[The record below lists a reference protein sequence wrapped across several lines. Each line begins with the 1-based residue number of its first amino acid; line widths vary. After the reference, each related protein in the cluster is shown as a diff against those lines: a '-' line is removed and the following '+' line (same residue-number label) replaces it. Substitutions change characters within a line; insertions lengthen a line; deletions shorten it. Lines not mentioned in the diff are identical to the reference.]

1 MSAVRLGTSDYTSV
15 VKLRWACIFIPPS
28 TFISLTT
35 QLLSHPT
42 SYNVFHLHF
51 PRPIHSLAL
60 NPLPG
65 GKWDESYLP
74 LPDALL
80 CQLGKVLSAFH
91 FLGPRVCRIF
101 IRLLVGLVDIC
112 VHSYSSFL
120 LSFPPSFLL
129 FSLPRA
135 PPQRLAISSSSA
147 ITTSFQNSFVCRC
160 RKRVIRGKICM
171 LWTKSSQQ

>member
-1 MSAVRLGTSDYTSV
+1 MSAFRLGTSDYTSV
-15 VKLRWACIFIPPS
+15 VKLRWACIFILPS

-35 QLLSHPT
+35 QLLSPPT

-51 PRPIHSLAL
+51 PRPIQSLAL

-101 IRLLVGLVDIC
+101 MRLLLGIVDIC
-112 VHSYSSFL
+112 VHSYSSFS
-120 LSFPPSFLL
+120 LSFFPFIPPFFSFK
-129 FSLPRA
+129 
-135 PPQRLAISSSSA
+135 SSSSTFSYFFLFGYYYQLSKF
-147 ITTSFQNSFVCRC
+147 IL
-160 RKRVIRGKICM
+160 RVGADNV
-171 LWTKSSQQ
+171 